1 MTTVTQDTPH
11 STPQPSTWLPM
22 VIIGT
27 LFFVFGFVTWL
38 NGALIPFLQIVC
50 DLSGTEALL
59 IAFSFYIAYVVMV
72 LPMSYVL
79 NRTGYRNAMSLGLV
93 LIAVGCVLFVPAAEA
108 RAFSLFIV
116 AQFIVGSG
124 LTILQTAS
132 NPYLVKIGPAE
143 SAAARISIMGLLNKG
158 AGWAAPQIF
167 AVLVMG
173 QFAGV
178 THQSVNALPTAEKT
192 TQIQALADSLVM
204 PYVAMALVLIILAVA
219 LRFSGLPEIDLH
231 EEDAALALESGE
243 QTSIFHF
250 PHLILGVATLF
261 CYVGVEVIAGD
272 TIGLAGSK
280 LGVDGALSL
289 TSFTMFF
296 MVIGYLLGL
305 VLIPRLISQQKMLTI
320 SAALGIVLAL
330 VIPLLDANSHQL
342 SAILWGWLGVRTL
355 PDPIVCIALLGLAN
369 AIVWPAVWPLAL
381 EGLGHFTARGSA
393 MLIMGIAGGA
403 VLPLLFGVCAD
414 HFGIQEAYL
423 MTVPCYGFILFYA
436 VKGCRIRHW

>member
-1 MTTVTQDTPH
+1 MTTITQDTP
-11 STPQPSTWLPM
+11 QQSTWLPM
-22 VIIGT
+22 TIIGT

-59 IAFSFYIAYVVMV
+59 IAFSFYIAYVVMA

-79 NRTGYRNAMSLGLV
+79 NRMGYRNAMSLGLG
-93 LIAVGCVLFVPAAEA
+93 LIAVGCVLFAPAAET
-108 RAFSLFIV
+108 RQFSLFIV

-178 THQSVNALPTAEKT
+178 SQQSVAALPAAERAQ
-192 TQIQALADSLVM
+192 QIQSLADSLVY
-204 PYVAMALVLIILAVA
+204 PYLGMAVALVILAVA
-219 LRFSGLPEIDLH
+219 LRYSGLPEIDLH
-231 EEDAALALESGE
+231 EEDVALSSQQADRSSVL
-243 QTSIFHF
+243 QF
-250 PHLILGVATLF
+250 PHLVLGVMTLF

-289 TSFTMFF
+289 TSFTMSF
-296 MVIGYLLGL
+296 MVVGYLLGL
-305 VLIPRLISQQKMLTI
+305 VLIPRLISQQRMLML
-320 SAALGIVLAL
+320 SAILGMVLAL
-330 VIPLLDANSHQL
+330 IIPFMNAESTQL
-342 SAILWGWLGVRTL
+342 SAILWGWMGIREL
-355 PDPIVCIALLGLAN
+355 PDPIACIALLGLAN

-381 EGLGHFTARGSA
+381 DGLGHFTARGSA
-393 MLIMGIAGGA
+393 LLIMGIAGGA
-403 VLPLLFGVCAD
+403 ILPLLFGVCAD

-436 VKGCRIRHW
+436 IKGCHIRQW

>member
-1 MTTVTQDTPH
+1 MTTLTQDTP
-11 STPQPSTWLPM
+11 QQSTWLPM
-22 VIIGT
+22 TIIGT

-38 NGALIPFLQIVC
+38 NGALVPFLQIVC

-59 IAFSFYIAYVVMV
+59 ISSSFYIAYVVMA

-79 NRTGYRNAMSLGLV
+79 NRTGYRNAMSLGLG
-93 LIAVGCVLFVPAAEA
+93 LIALGCVLFAPAAET
-108 RAFSLFIV
+108 RQFSLFIV

-132 NPYLVKIGPAE
+132 NPYLVKIGSAE

-173 QFAGV
+173 QFAGI
-178 THQSVNALPTAEKT
+178 TQQSVAALSEAERAL
-192 TQIQALADSLVM
+192 QIQSLADSLVY
-204 PYVAMALVLIILAVA
+204 PYLGMALALVILAVA
-219 LRFSGLPEIDLH
+219 LRYSGLPEIDLH
-231 EEDAALALESGE
+231 EENAALSSQHTEHSSVL
-243 QTSIFHF
+243 QF
-250 PHLILGVATLF
+250 PHLVLGVMTLF

-272 TIGLAGSK
+272 TIGLAGSE

-289 TSFTMFF
+289 TSFTMCF
-296 MVIGYLLGL
+296 MVVGYLLGL
-305 VLIPRLISQQKMLTI
+305 VLIPRLISQQSMLMI
-320 SAALGIVLAL
+320 SAGLGIVLAL
-330 VIPLLDANSHQL
+330 VIPLLDAQSTQL
-342 SAILWGWLGVRTL
+342 SAVLWGWLGIREL
-355 PDPIVCIALLGLAN
+355 PDPITCIALLGLAN

-381 EGLGHFTARGSA
+381 AGLGHFTARGSA
-393 MLIMGIAGGA
+393 LLIMGIAGGA

-423 MTVPCYGFILFYA
+423 MTVPCYAFILFYA
-436 VKGCRIRHW
+436 VKGHRIRHW